1 MTDRRIA
8 VVGMAFRLPGADDEL
23 TLWRNIR
30 DGVCSVQRFTDEQ
43 LAAAGVPPEEYR
55 EADFIG
61 ASALIPGIAEFDA
74 AFFGMSGNTA
84 RATDPQQRLF
94 LEVAY
99 HALEDAGY
107 AAVPDGVRVGV
118 FAGHGYHLYGHRTYL
133 VGNLIPEGWPDWV
146 SGSLVTY
153 GNHPDFIAT
162 RASFAL
168 DLTGPAMGVQSACST
183 GLTTVHI
190 AGQSL
195 LTGDTDIA
203 VAGAAA
209 VHVPQV
215 LGFRHVRGSIL
226 SRTGV
231 CRAFDAEADGTV
243 GGNGVVAVILK
254 RLDDALAD
262 GDTIHAVLLGSG
274 IGNDGASKAGYSAPS
289 AEGQRRTIRRAL
301 EAAGVSAE
309 SIGYLESHGT
319 GTFKGDPIEFEGLT
333 AAFRE
338 DTDRVGYCALGST
351 KANIGHLDACAGLA
365 SLVKTILVLKNRT
378 IPPMA
383 NFRSPNPLLPLT
395 SSPFDIPAQARPWPA
410 GDSPRRAGINAL
422 GVGGTN
428 VHLVVEEA
436 PERHRPGATLP
447 PLPLTPV
454 PLSAKSPQALV
465 ELRDSYVGHLRSD
478 VGAQAQDV
486 TLSAAAGRPHYA
498 HRTLVLGRDLGE
510 VADRLEKAD
519 AAAHAAAPLG
529 ERGVAFVFSGQGS
542 ACRGMA
548 RALWDLFPIVR
559 GTLEDCDRHHRE
571 LTGESLLP
579 ALLETGGA
587 AARDDAADVW
597 PTELA
602 QPALFAHQVALCR
615 LWESLGVRPR
625 LVAGH
630 SVGEYAALY
639 AAGALTVAEGMR
651 LTVGRGR
658 LMRDA
663 SVEAGMV
670 AVFAERADVDELLAS
685 VPDLDLAAVNGRAD
699 HVLAG
704 PVRAVRVL
712 GELLDAR
719 GVAYAPLAV
728 DRAFHSRL
736 LDPMLE
742 AWRGH
747 AAGASLTELDI
758 PFVTG
763 PDGVVREPGWRPDAD
778 YLVRQTR
785 RPVRFDLVLAG
796 LADSGVGAVVE
807 IGAGTTLTGLARRAL
822 PEEESPL
829 LLPTQRRGRAAETLL
844 ASVGA
849 LYCAGADIDWN
860 ALTEG
865 RGGGRVPLPRYPYQ
879 HRTYWTGPLPDP
891 SVIEPRPATHSEGNR
906 GNSMSSTS
914 AATTH
919 EQQVL
924 ARIVDLTVRHFGCD
938 PSAVRPGSTFVEFGA
953 DSLQM
958 INMVRELEKEYS
970 VRVGLREVFEEAG
983 SPALLAAMVAKRSGD
998 TAKAAD
1004 PVPVP
1009 SPAPALA
1016 PAVPAVP
1023 AFPAAP
1029 AAGNPAVPAAPVAP
1043 VIPAY
1048 APAAT
1053 APATPS
1059 LEALAEQVRVLQQ
1072 VQLQMMEQ
1080 LSQLVSLQ
1088 LAGARGDR

>member
-8 VVGMAFRLPGADDEL
+8 VVGMAFRFPGADDESSF
-23 TLWRNIR
+23 WRDIR
-30 DGVCSVQRFTDEQ
+30 DGACRVQRFTDGQ

-55 EADFIG
+55 DADFIG

-74 AFFGMSGNTA
+74 DFFGMSGNTA

-94 LEVAY
+94 LQVAY

-133 VGNLIPEGWPDWV
+133 VSNLIPEGWPDWV
-146 SGSLVTY
+146 SGSLVTN

-162 RASFAL
+162 RTSFAL
-168 DLTGPAMGVQSACST
+168 GLTGPSLGVQSACST
-183 GLTTVHI
+183 ALAGVHI
-190 AGQSL
+190 ASQSL
-195 LTGDTDIA
+195 LAGDTDVA

-231 CRAFDAEADGTV
+231 CRAFDAAADGTV
-243 GGNGVVAVILK
+243 GGNGVAAVILR
-254 RLDDALAD
+254 RLEDALAD

-301 EAAGVSAE
+301 QAAGVSAE

-333 AAFRE
+333 KAFRE
-338 DTDRVGYCALGST
+338 DTDRVGYCAIGST
-351 KANIGHLDACAGLA
+351 KANLGHLDACAGMA
-365 SLVKTILVLKNRT
+365 SLIKTILVLKNKT

-383 NFRSPNPLLPLT
+383 NFSSPNPLLPLT
-395 SSPFDIPAQARPWPA
+395 SSPFDIPAEARPWPA
-410 GDSPRRAGINAL
+410 GDGPRRAGINAL

-428 VHLVVEEA
+428 VHLIVEEA
-436 PERHRPGATLP
+436 PERRRPSATVP
-447 PLPLTPV
+447 PLPLTAV
-454 PLSAKSPQALV
+454 PLSAKSAQALG
-465 ELRDSYVGHLRSD
+465 ELRESYLSHLRSD
-478 VGAQAQDV
+478 AGAQAGDV

-498 HRTLVLGRDLGE
+498 HRTVALGRDLGE
-510 VADRLEKAD
+510 VAAQLEKGDGPLNAVE
-519 AAAHAAAPLG
+519 PLG
-529 ERGVAFVFSGQGS
+529 ESGIAFVFSGQGS
-542 ACRGMA
+542 AYRGMA
-548 RALWDLFPIVR
+548 RALWDHFPIVR
-559 GTLEDCDRHHRE
+559 ATLEDCDRYHQE
-571 LTGESLLP
+571 LTGASLLP
-579 ALLETGGA
+579 AMLGTGGGA
-587 AARDDAADVW
+587 PRDGADVW

-602 QPALFAHQVALCR
+602 QPALFAYQVAQCR
-615 LWESLGVRPR
+615 LWESLGVRPH

-630 SVGEYAALY
+630 SIGEYAALY

-651 LTVGRGR
+651 LTVGRGQ
-658 LMRDA
+658 LMSEA
-663 SVEAGMV
+663 SVEADMV
-670 AVFAERADVDELLAS
+670 AVFAERADIDELLAS
-685 VPDLDLAAVNGRAD
+685 VPDLDLAAVNGRAN

-704 PVRAVRVL
+704 PVEAVRKL
-712 GELLDAR
+712 RDLLNAG
-719 GVAYAPLAV
+719 GVEHAPLAV

-736 LDPMLE
+736 LDPMLG
-742 AWRGH
+742 AWRAH
-747 AAGASLTELDI
+747 AAVASMTELAI
-758 PFVTG
+758 RFVAG
-763 PDGVVREPGWRPDAD
+763 PDGAVCEPGWRPDAD

-796 LADSGVGAVVE
+796 LADAGAVVE
-807 IGAGTTLTGLARRAL
+807 IGPGTTLTGLARRAAL
-822 PEEESPL
+822 PGQGSAL
-829 LLPTQRRGRAAETLL
+829 LLPTQRRGHETETLL
-844 ASVGA
+844 ESLSA
-849 LYCAGADIDWN
+849 LYRAGADIDWN
-860 ALTEG
+860 ALTTG

-891 SVIEPRPATHSEGNR
+891 SVFEPRPATHPE
-906 GNSMSSTS
+906 GNSMSSPS
-914 AATTH
+914 AATSH

-924 ARIVDLTVRHFGCD
+924 GRIVDLTVRHFGCE
-938 PSAVRPGSTFVEFGA
+938 PSAVKPGTTFVEFGA

-958 INMVRELEKEYS
+958 ISMVRELEKEYS
-970 VRVGLREVFEEAG
+970 VRVGLREVFEEAS
-983 SPALLAAMVAKRSGD
+983 SPALLAAMVAKRSGG

-1004 PVPVP
+1004 PAAA
-1009 SPAPALA
+1009 SAPA
-1016 PAVPAVP
+1016 
-1023 AFPAAP
+1023 PAAP
-1029 AAGNPAVPAAPVAP
+1029 APAAPAP
-1043 VIPAY
+1043 ATPAAA
-1048 APAAT
+1048 APAA
-1053 APATPS
+1053 APTGAPTVAPS

-1088 LAGARGDR
+1088 LAGARGER

>member
-23 TLWRNIR
+23 ALWRNIR
-30 DGVCSVQRFTDEQ
+30 DGVCSVQRFTEEQ

-74 AFFGMSGNTA
+74 GFFGMSGNTA

-94 LEVAY
+94 LEVVH

-107 AAVPDGVRVGV
+107 AAAPDGVRVGV
-118 FAGHGYHLYGHRTYL
+118 FAAHGYHLYGHRSYL
-133 VGNLIPEGWPDWV
+133 VSNLIPEGWSDWV

-168 DLTGPAMGVQSACST
+168 DLTGPSLGVQSACST

-190 AGQSL
+190 ASQSL
-195 LTGDTDIA
+195 LAGDTDVA

-231 CRAFDAEADGTV
+231 CRAFDAASDGTV
-243 GGNGVVAVILK
+243 GGNGVAAVILK
-254 RLDDALAD
+254 RLDDAQAD

-301 EAAGVSAE
+301 QAARVSAE
-309 SIGYLESHGT
+309 SIGYLETHGT
-319 GTFKGDPIEFEGLT
+319 GTYKGDPIEFEGLT
-333 AAFRE
+333 TAFRE

-351 KANIGHLDACAGLA
+351 KANIGHLDACAGMA
-365 SLVKTILVLKNRT
+365 SLIKTILALKNRT

-383 NFRSPNPLLPLT
+383 NFRSPNPLLPLAG
-395 SSPFDIPAQARPWPA
+395 SPFDIPAQARPWTV

-428 VHLVVEEA
+428 VHLIVEEA
-436 PERHRPGATLP
+436 PEQRRPSATLP
-447 PLPLTPV
+447 PLPVTPV

-465 ELRDSYVGHLRSD
+465 ELRERYVGRLRSD
-478 VGAQAQDV
+478 VGARTEDV
-486 TLSAAAGRPHYA
+486 TLSAAVGRRHYA
-498 HRTLVLGRDLGE
+498 HRTVALGRDLAE
-510 VADRLEKAD
+510 VADRLEKAEG
-519 AAAHAAAPLG
+519 AAHSAAPLG

-542 ACRGMA
+542 AYRGMA
-548 RALWDLFPIVR
+548 RALSDLFPIVR
-559 GTLEDCDRHHRE
+559 ETVEACDRHHQE
-571 LTGESLLP
+571 LTGGSLLP
-579 ALLETGGA
+579 ELLGTGDGA
-587 AARDDAADVW
+587 PPGGADVW

-615 LWESLGVRPR
+615 LWESLGVRPQ

-630 SVGEYAALY
+630 SVGEYAALC

-651 LTVGRGR
+651 LTVARGR

-663 SVEAGMV
+663 SVQAGMV
-670 AVFAERADVDELLAS
+670 AVFAERPDVDELLAS
-685 VPDLDLAAVNGRAD
+685 VPDLDLAAVNGRAN

-704 PVRAVRVL
+704 PASAVRTL
-712 GELLDAR
+712 CAAADAR

-742 AWRGH
+742 TWRAQ

-763 PDGVVREPGWRPDAD
+763 PDGTLRELGWRPDAD
-778 YLVRQTR
+778 YLVHQTR
-785 RPVRFDLVLAG
+785 RAVRFDLVLAA
-796 LADSGVGAVVE
+796 LADAGVGAVVE
-807 IGAGTTLTGLARRAL
+807 IGPGTTLTGLARRAL
-822 PEEESPL
+822 PEEASAL
-829 LLPTQRRGRAAETLL
+829 LLPTQRRGREAETLL
-844 ASVGA
+844 ESLGA
-849 LYCAGADIDWN
+849 LYCAGADIDWS

-891 SVIEPRPATHSEGNR
+891 SVLAPRTATHSEGNR
-906 GNSMSSTS
+906 GNSMSSTR

-924 ARIVDLTVRHFGCD
+924 ARIVELTARHFGCD

-958 INMVRELEKEYS
+958 INMVRELEREYA

-983 SPALLAAMVAKRSGD
+983 SPALLAAMVAQRSAGAAEP
-998 TAKAAD
+998 TAPAAT
-1004 PVPVP
+1004 
-1009 SPAPALA
+1009 PAPAA
-1016 PAVPAVP
+1016 S
-1023 AFPAAP
+1023 
-1029 AAGNPAVPAAPVAP
+1029 PV
-1043 VIPAY
+1043 
-1048 APAAT
+1048 PAAT
-1053 APATPS
+1053 APASVPAPVVPAAPTVAVAEAVTAPAVHATTT

>member
-8 VVGMAFRLPGADDEL
+8 VVGMAFRFPGADDEL
-23 TLWRNIR
+23 SYWRNIR

-74 AFFGMSGNTA
+74 GFFGMSGNTA

-94 LEVAY
+94 LQVAY

-133 VGNLIPEGWPDWV
+133 VSNLIPEGWPDWV
-146 SGSLVTY
+146 SGSLVTN

-162 RASFAL
+162 RTSFAL
-168 DLTGPAMGVQSACST
+168 DLTGPSLGVQSACST
-183 GLTTVHI
+183 ALTGVHI
-190 AGQSL
+190 ASQSL
-195 LTGDTDIA
+195 LAGDTDVA

-231 CRAFDAEADGTV
+231 CRAFDAAADGTV
-243 GGNGVVAVILK
+243 GGNGVAAVILK

-301 EAAGVSAE
+301 ASAGVSAE

-333 AAFRE
+333 TAFRE

-351 KANIGHLDACAGLA
+351 KANLGHLDACAGLA
-365 SLVKTILVLKNRT
+365 SLIKTILVLKNRT

-383 NFRSPNPLLPLT
+383 NFSSPNPLLPLT

-410 GDSPRRAGINAL
+410 GDGPRRAGINAL

-428 VHLVVEEA
+428 VHLIVEEA
-436 PERHRPGATLP
+436 PERRRPTATVP

-454 PLSAKSPQALV
+454 PMSAKSPQALG
-465 ELRDSYVGHLRSD
+465 ELRESYLSHLRSD
-478 VGAQAQDV
+478 AGAQAGDV

-498 HRTLVLGRDLGE
+498 HRTVALGRDLGE
-510 VADRLEKAD
+510 VAAQLEKAD
-519 AAAHAAAPLG
+519 GPLQGVAPLG
-529 ERGVAFVFSGQGS
+529 EGGIAFVFSGQGS
-542 ACRGMA
+542 AYRGMA
-548 RALWDLFPIVR
+548 RALWDHFPIVR
-559 GTLEDCDRHHRE
+559 ATLEDCDRYHQE
-571 LTGESLLP
+571 LTGASLLP
-579 ALLETGGA
+579 AMLGTGG
-587 AARDDAADVW
+587 DAPPDGTDVW

-602 QPALFAHQVALCR
+602 QPALFAYQVAQCA

-625 LVAGH
+625 VVAGH

-639 AAGALTVAEGMR
+639 AAGALTVAEGMG
-651 LTVGRGR
+651 LTVERGR

-685 VPDLDLAAVNGRAD
+685 VPDLDLAAVNGLAN

-704 PVRAVRVL
+704 SAPAVRKL
-712 GELLDAR
+712 RELLDAG
-719 GVAYAPLAV
+719 GVDYAPLAV

-736 LDPMLE
+736 LDPTLE
-742 AWRGH
+742 AWRAQ
-747 AAGASLTELDI
+747 AAEASMAELDI
-758 PFVTG
+758 RFVAG
-763 PDGVVREPGWRPDAD
+763 PDGAVCEPGWRPDAD

-796 LADSGVGAVVE
+796 LADVGAVVE
-807 IGAGTTLTGLARRAL
+807 IGPGTTLTGLARRAL
-822 PEEESPL
+822 PEESAL
-829 LLPTQRRGRAAETLL
+829 LLPTQRRGRETETLL
-844 ASVGA
+844 ESLSA
-849 LYCAGADIDWN
+849 LYCVGADIDWN
-860 ALTEG
+860 ALTAG

-879 HRTYWTGPLPDP
+879 QRTYWTGPLPDP
-891 SVIEPRPATHSEGNR
+891 SVFEPRPGTQPE

-914 AATTH
+914 AATTY

-924 ARIVDLTVRHFGCD
+924 GRIVDLTVRHFGCE
-938 PSAVRPGSTFVEFGA
+938 PAAVEPGVAFVEFGA

-958 INMVRELEKEYS
+958 ISMVRELEKEYS

-983 SPALLAAMVAKRSGD
+983 SPALLAAMIAKRSGG

-1004 PVPVP
+1004 PVAAAAPTPATPAV
-1009 SPAPALA
+1009 PAPSAA
-1016 PAVPAVP
+1016 PAVPAP
-1023 AFPAAP
+1023 AMVAP
-1029 AAGNPAVPAAPVAP
+1029 A
-1043 VIPAY
+1043 IP
-1048 APAAT
+1048 
-1053 APATPS
+1053 APATVVATAASPAAVAPTGAPTAAPS

-1088 LAGARGDR
+1088 LAGGRGER